1 MMNRNDF
8 EEAASAAVL
17 FIESLT
23 PIELG
28 IYTLRKSFEVGYILG
43 LGTERARRGE
53 KDNTPVAQG

>member
-8 EEAASAAVL
+8 EEASSAAVL
-17 FIESLT
+17 FVESLT

-28 IYTLRKSFEVGYILG
+28 IYTLRKSFEVGYLHG
-43 LGTERARRGE
+43 LGIERARRE